1 MSLQAHLAHPL
12 LNVCSAQRK
21 SEVEIVEKNI
31 YPLRGVPGVAHS
43 PERPFLLPGRG
54 FFLLVVVSPPSPRAT
69 QRVICVRA
77 RVRVCVTLLYVILS
91 VKYYLN
97 MLHLFLYA

>member
-1 MSLQAHLAHPL
+1 M
-12 LNVCSAQRK
+12 K
-21 SEVEIVEKNI
+21 SRSSRRTFILRAV
-31 YPLRGVPGVAHS
+31 PRGVPGVAHS

-54 FFLLVVVSPPSPRAT
+54 FFLLVLVSPPSPRAT

-77 RVRVCVTLLYVILS
+77 RMRVCVTLLYVILS

>member
-1 MSLQAHLAHPL
+1 ML
-12 LNVCSAQRK
+12 
-21 SEVEIVEKNI
+21 
-31 YPLRGVPGVAHS
+31 
-43 PERPFLLPGRG
+43 
-54 FFLLVVVSPPSPRAT
+54 VSPPSPRAT